1 MAEAKKATHAKKHAE
16 KAKKAVKEKTVAKTK
31 QAVEKHPAKK
41 HVEKTT
47 PAAKKHVE
55 KETPSAEKTK
65 PAKETEKTK
74 EKHAEKGKE
83 KHAEKGK
90 EKHAEKAKTAKKPY
104 VKKKPVKI
112 TKSKEI
118 KKLSALV
125 RAKKRHMFR
134 GRFGKRSVRKVSREK
149 WQKWRKPRGIDIVFK
164 KEDGLVP
171 GTGYMTPKKIR
182 FIHPSG
188 YKEKLVRN
196 MNELV
201 AMEKEKGNTAVKIS
215 RTIGKKKKTEILKKA
230 DELKI
235 VVLNR

>member
-1 MAEAKKATHAKKHAE
+1 MAEAKKATHAKKHEE
-16 KAKKAVKEKTVAKTK
+16 KTKKTVKEKTVAKT
-31 QAVEKHPAKK
+31 AHAEKHPAKK
-41 HVEKTT
+41 HVETTPAAKKHVETT

-55 KETPSAEKTK
+55 KVRPAAEKTK
-65 PAKETEKTK
+65 SA
-74 EKHAEKGKE
+74 AEAVKV
-83 KHAEKGK
+83 
-90 EKHAEKAKTAKKPY
+90 KTAKKPY

-118 KKLSALV
+118 KKLSTLV

-134 GRFGKRSVRKVSREK
+134 GRFGKRGVRKVSNEK
-149 WQKWRKPRGIDIVFK
+149 WQKWRKPRGIDIYYN

-215 RTIGKKKKTEILKKA
+215 KTIGKKKKIEILKKA

>member
-1 MAEAKKATHAKKHAE
+1 MAEAKKATHAKKHEE
-16 KAKKAVKEKTVAKTK
+16 KAAPT
-31 QAVEKHPAKK
+31 AKK
-41 HVEKTT
+41 HVEKAK
-47 PAAKKHVE
+47 PAPVKA
-55 KETPSAEKTK
+55 A
-65 PAKETEKTK
+65 PAKEAVK
-74 EKHAEKGKE
+74 E
-83 KHAEKGK
+83 
-90 EKHAEKAKTAKKPY
+90 KTAKKPY

-112 TKSKEI
+112 TKSKEVN
-118 KKLSALV
+118 KLSALV

-182 FIHPSG
+182 FVHPSG

-201 AMEKEKGNTAVKIS
+201 AMEKEKATVAVKIS
-215 RTIGKKKKTEILKKA
+215 RTIGKKKKIEILKKA

>member
-16 KAKKAVKEKTVAKTK
+16 KAKTAKEAVKEKTVAKTK
-31 QAVEKHPAKK
+31 HAVEKHPAK
-41 HVEKTT
+41 
-47 PAAKKHVE
+47 
-55 KETPSAEKTK
+55 
-65 PAKETEKTK
+65 
-74 EKHAEKGKE
+74 
-83 KHAEKGK
+83 
-90 EKHAEKAKTAKKPY
+90 KHAEKAKTAKKPY

-182 FIHPSG
+182 FVHPSG
-188 YKEKLVRN
+188 YKERLVRN

-201 AMEKEKGNTAVKIS
+201 AMEKEKATVAVKIS
-215 RTIGKKKKTEILKKA
+215 RTIGKKKKIEILKKA

-235 VVLNR
+235 VILNR

>member
-1 MAEAKKATHAKKHAE
+1 MAEEKKATHARKHVE
-16 KAKKAVKEKTVAKTK
+16 KAKPAKETVKEKTVAKTK
-31 QAVEKHPAKK
+31 HAAEKHPAEK
-41 HVEKTT
+41 HVEKAK
-47 PAAKKHVE
+47 PA
-55 KETPSAEKTK
+55 AEKTK
-65 PAKETEKTK
+65 EAVKARSAKEV
-74 EKHAEKGKE
+74 
-83 KHAEKGK
+83 
-90 EKHAEKAKTAKKPY
+90 EKAKSAKKPY

-182 FIHPSG
+182 FVHPSG

-196 MNELV
+196 MNELI
-201 AMEKEKGNTAVKIS
+201 AMEKEKGTTAVKIS
-215 RTIGKKKKTEILKKA
+215 RTIGKKKKKEILKKA

>member
-1 MAEAKKATHAKKHAE
+1 MAEEKKATHAKKHAE
-16 KAKKAVKEKTVAKTK
+16 KTKETVKEKTVAKTK
-31 QAVEKHPAKK
+31 HAVKK

-47 PAAKKHVE
+47 HAAKNVE
-55 KETPSAEKTK
+55 KTKPVAEKTK
-65 PAKETEKTK
+65 TAKEAEKTK
-74 EKHAEKGKE
+74 EKHAEKSKE
-83 KHAEKGK
+83 THAK
-90 EKHAEKAKTAKKPY
+90 KAKTAKKPY

-112 TKSKEI
+112 TKSKEV

-134 GRFGKRSVRKVSREK
+134 GRFGKRSVRKVSKEK

-188 YKEKLVRN
+188 YKEKLVKN

-201 AMEKEKGNTAVKIS
+201 AMEKEKENTAVKIS
-215 RTIGKKKKTEILKKA
+215 RTIGKKKKIEILKKA